1 MISTLSSPHTH
12 ADIVDVERSEFW
24 DVTSENS
31 VKWGSPGK
39 RLEKEL
45 LENLGRK
52 TIHWSRKG
60 RFITAPSKGARS
72 EVAAGNRLKFPHC
85 AQLGQKELSMVK
97 DTRP

>member
-1 MISTLSSPHTH
+1 MG
-12 ADIVDVERSEFW
+12 VERSEFW

-31 VKWGSPGK
+31 VQRVSPGK

-52 TIHWSRKG
+52 TIHWSREE
-60 RFITAPSKGARS
+60 RFITARSEGVRS
-72 EVAAGNRLKFPHC
+72 EVTAGNRLKLPHC
-85 AQLGQKELSMVK
+85 AQLGQELSMVK